1 MAKLFSTIRV
11 AVPVVVWP
19 LLIHAISCAGPLQA
33 GEYADGVL
41 TAGAGKSSA
50 IPATVIHQIP
60 SPDTYSNGLAW
71 DGQSLWN
78 CGAFTSMMYE
88 LDPSDGT
95 VLTSY
100 DTGIAGLRGL
110 AFGDDH
116 LWVSSWNT
124 ETIYKLVPADGTIV
138 HSFPAPFAGKPDGLA
153 WDNGV
158 LWIAEE
164 DGLIYRV
171 DSESGQV
178 LSSIPPPPGCCFNP
192 RGLAWD
198 ATNLW
203 AGYQTVGL
211 IYKLDP
217 ADGSVRDVF
226 DSPSGPFQQG
236 LTFDGRYLWSTG
248 GDNIIYQLAVGC
260 QASIQVRGD
269 VHTPGGTLPVRIHIA
284 HNRPE
289 TVTVPWEL
297 SLIDPGGQVVAKR
310 VTPPHTFEPG
320 DVVDVELAL
329 PLPKDL
335 EGGTYTLRLGISGM
349 AGTGGATTSFEVV
362 RAK

>member
-1 MAKLFSTIRV
+1 MGKLFSTIRV
-11 AVPVVVWP
+11 AVLIVVWP
-19 LLIHAISCAGPLQA
+19 LLIHAISGAGPLQA
-33 GEYADGVL
+33 GEYAHGVL
-41 TAGAGKSSA
+41 TAGARTNSA
-50 IPATVIHQIP
+50 IGATVIHQIP
-60 SPDTYSNGLAW
+60 SPDTYSAGLAW

-100 DTGIAGLRGL
+100 NTGIPDLRGL

-116 LWVSSWNT
+116 LWVSSWIT
-124 ETIYKLVPADGTIV
+124 ETIYELVPADGTIV

-171 DSESGQV
+171 DSDSGQV
-178 LSSIPPPPGCCFNP
+178 LSSIPPPPGCCSNP

-203 AGYQTVGL
+203 AGYQSVGL

-217 ADGSVRDVF
+217 ADGSVRDVL

-236 LTFDGRYLWSTG
+236 LTFDGRFLWSTG
-248 GDNIIYQLAVGC
+248 GDNVIYQLNVGC

-269 VHTPGGTLPVRIHIA
+269 VHTPGSKLPIRVHIA

-289 TVTVPWEL
+289 TVTVPWEMT
-297 SLIDPGGQVVAKR
+297 LIDAQGRVVAKH
-310 VTPPHTFEPG
+310 TTQPHTFQPG
-320 DVVDVELAL
+320 DVVDKDVEFRLPVDLAS
-329 PLPKDL
+329 
-335 EGGTYTLRLGISGM
+335 GTYTVRLAIRGM
-349 AGTGGATTSFEVV
+349 AGMKGATTSFQVV
-362 RAK
+362 RAE